1 MLLSSGAIVAVE
13 QTTGVNEPR
22 DFALARAGTRTL
34 IHRFGWNDGGRIMGS
49 ALEVDLTDGRLDRIQ
64 ILDGW
69 ILMGGA
75 QSTLAIPLP

>member
-1 MLLSSGAIVAVE
+1 
-13 QTTGVNEPR
+13 
-22 DFALARAGTRTL
+22 
-34 IHRFGWNDGGRIMGS
+34 MGS
-49 ALEVDLTDGRLDRIQ
+49 ALEVDFADGRLDRIQ